1 MNTTK
6 TLILAVVLLLSVSAV
21 WAGEDDPV
29 YFADGN
35 LKQAIKDRL
44 GITTDPTEGEMA
56 TLTYL
61 FAENRGIT
69 NLTGIEYALILERL
83 NLSGN
88 QISDISPLAGLAN
101 LIVLRL
107 PSNQISN
114 LSPLSALTKLITLT
128 LESNQISSVSAL
140 SPLTNLTSLTLWN
153 NQIQDISAL
162 APLTQLTRLDLDN
175 NQIGSIGTVA
185 GFTELNQLGLGD
197 NQIQD
202 ISALSGLTQLT
213 RLDLPGNQIADIDAL
228 AGLTTL
234 TRLTLGYNQISDISA
249 LSALTN
255 LTLLTLYYNQI
266 EDISALAGMTALTR
280 LELQYNPIHDI
291 SPLTG
296 LTTLE
301 TIKVKGCP
309 LSWESYCLWGPVI
322 LANNP
327 NLTDVRIDPNP
338 YNCGCAPAP
347 TPEGSSVIVTPTDNT
362 TGTSPVTLTFEYVTE
377 SGGTTLVTSESGP
390 TPPSGFQLGDPATYY
405 DITTTATYSGL
416 IEICISYIEGSYIG
430 PEELLRLYH
439 YAGGS
444 WVDCTTLV
452 DTENN
457 IIYGE
462 VTSLSAFA
470 ILMPEAPV
478 FQSLTASPNIL
489 WPPNH
494 KMTPITVTCTVL
506 DDSDPSPIVKLKNIT
521 MNEGDEIS
529 TYDPIFDN
537 TQGDGHT
544 TTDIQIKDGVI
555 YLRAE
560 RSGTGTGRVY
570 TLTYEATDSAGNVGT
585 ASVTVT
591 VPHEAP

>member
-1 MNTTK
+1 MFRVKMQFLYKIKQYFSNNTVEDNIMDSTR
-6 TLILAVVLLLSVSAV
+6 TLLLAIVLLLSVSAV

-29 YFADGN
+29 YFADEN

-61 FAENRGIT
+61 FAENRGIK

-88 QISDISPLAGLAN
+88 QISDISPLEGLAN

-140 SPLTNLTSLTLWN
+140 STLTNLTSLTLWN
-153 NQIQDISAL
+153 
-162 APLTQLTRLDLDN
+162 
-175 NQIGSIGTVA
+175 
-185 GFTELNQLGLGD
+185 

-213 RLDLPGNQIADIDAL
+213 RLDLPGNQIDDIDAL

-266 EDISALAGMTALTR
+266 EYISALAGMTALTR

-362 TGTSPVTLTFEYVTE
+362 TGTSPVTLTFEEITE

-405 DITTTATYSGL
+405 DITTTSTYSGL
-416 IEICISYIEGSYIG
+416 IVICISYSAVSYYG
-430 PEELLRLYH
+430 PKELLRLYH
-439 YAGGS
+439 YEDGS
-444 WVDCTTLV
+444 WSDCTTLV
-452 DTENN
+452 DTEND
-457 IIYGE
+457 IICGE

-478 FQSLTASPNIL
+478 FQSLTASPNVL

-494 KMTPITVTCTVL
+494 KLVPITVNWIVL
-506 DDSDPSPIVKLKNIT
+506 DDSGLAPVIELKRII
-521 MNEGDEIS
+521 MNEGDEIN
-529 TYDPIFDN
+529 TYDPIFDD

-560 RSGTGTGRVY
+560 RSGTGTGRAY
-570 TLTYEATDSAGNVGT
+570 TLTYEATDTDGNVGT